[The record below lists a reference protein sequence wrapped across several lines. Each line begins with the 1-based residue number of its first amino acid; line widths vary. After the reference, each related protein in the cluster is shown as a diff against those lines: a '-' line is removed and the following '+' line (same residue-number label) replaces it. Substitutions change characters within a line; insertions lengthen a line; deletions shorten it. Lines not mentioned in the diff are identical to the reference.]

1 MKNFKRVFVVAW
13 LLLMLGIGFMTY
25 YRDSSTVIIAFNVIP
40 LYSVALSFAIVYVFA
55 IFVGRKTLKWVGGVL
70 CLVCQLYGIWVMF
83 DYYLR
88 DEMFLAS
95 SFYLYVV
102 LMILLVISMFIKD
115 ENDNKASLSDTVDN
129 ISALKNEV
137 VNNAGNN
144 GQAFYLIGT
153 YIHGIDKLRGMKK
166 CALSYKE
173 SDSYLTFIVIEEDG
187 KALKYNLS
195 CGNVK
200 IESKKRFVMEQVQP
214 KKVDHT
220 FDNTILATAL
230 FGALGTAV
238 AQSSL
243 LDSMNKYD
251 MGFNYK
257 TLYEITIHYP
267 GFVNGK
273 CLIQTYEG
281 PSNFLSGIEKVVVVD
296 NK

>member
-1 MKNFKRVFVVAW
+1 MKSFKRVFVVGW

-25 YRDSSTVIIAFNVIP
+25 YRDSSTVLLASSVIP
-40 LYSVALSFAIVYVFA
+40 LYSVAESFAIVYVFA
-55 IFVGRKTLKWVGGVL
+55 VFVGRKTLKWVGGVL
-70 CLVCQLYGIWVMF
+70 CFVCQLYGIWVIL
-83 DYYLR
+83 DYYLS
-88 DEMFLAS
+88 DEMFLVS

-115 ENDNKASLSDTVDN
+115 ENDDKASLSDTVDN
-129 ISALKNEV
+129 SSILKNEID
-137 VNNAGNN
+137 NTASNN
-144 GQAFYLIGT
+144 GQVFYLIGT
-153 YIHGIDKLRGMKK
+153 YIHGIDKLSGMKK

-173 SDSYLTFIVIEEDG
+173 GDSYLTFIVVGEDG

-200 IESKKRFVMEQVQP
+200 IESKKRLVMQQVQS
-214 KKVDHT
+214 KKVDYT

-238 AQSSL
+238 AQSGL
-243 LDSMNKYD
+243 LESINKYD

-257 TLYEITIHYP
+257 ALYEITIFCS

-281 PSNFLSGIEKVVVVD
+281 PSIFLSGIDEVVSVEK
-296 NK
+296 K